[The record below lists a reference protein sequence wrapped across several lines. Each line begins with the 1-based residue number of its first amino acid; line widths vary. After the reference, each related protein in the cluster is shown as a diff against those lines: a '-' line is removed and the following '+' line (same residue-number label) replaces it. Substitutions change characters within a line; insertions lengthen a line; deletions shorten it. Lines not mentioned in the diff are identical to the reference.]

1 MMSFTHPR
9 REQIW
14 LMCFHRKGFVWSV
27 SALTRRELSALSAST
42 RCQTARASTCVISF
56 MISRIQNSFPPHC

>member
-14 LMCFHRKGFVWSV
+14 LMCFAVKGFRLVRLCSH
-27 SALTRRELSALSAST
+27 
-42 RCQTARASTCVISF
+42 QARVVCTVRLHAMPNGQSIHLRHF
-56 MISRIQNSFPPHC
+56 LHGRIQNSFPPHC